1 MELYQDTLL
10 DLLNPGARDGT
21 KLLIKRDQKGA
32 VFVEGSETRAAGS
45 AEDLSAA
52 FTQGLEG
59 RKVAA
64 TKMNSESSRSHLIFT
79 IFLEVTNA
87 TVGTRASSKVTF
99 VDLAGSERVARSG
112 AINDKDRLDEA
123 RAINKSLSAL
133 GDVVAALTAG
143 ESFVPYRNHKL
154 TQLMS
159 DSLGGNAKTLMI
171 VNVSPVEDDAPET
184 KNSLEY
190 ANRVKQVK
198 NENSR
203 SFETREI
210 QKLKAE
216 IAKLKSRKASPQ

>member
-1 MELYQDTLL
+1 
-10 DLLNPGARDGT
+10 
-21 KLLIKRDQKGA
+21 
-32 VFVEGSETRAAGS
+32 
-45 AEDLSAA
+45 
-52 FTQGLEG
+52 
-59 RKVAA
+59 
-64 TKMNSESSRSHLIFT
+64 MNSESSRSHLIFT
-79 IFLEVTNA
+79 ILLEHTNL
-87 TVGTRASSKVTF
+87 TLGTRATSKLTF
-99 VDLAGSERVARSG
+99 VDLAGSERVGRSG

-159 DSLGGNAKTLMI
+159 DSLGGNAKTLMV
-171 VNVSPVEDDAPET
+171 VNVSPLASDAAET
-184 KNSLEY
+184 KNSLDY
-190 ANRVKQVK
+190 ASRVKQVT

-216 IAKLKSRKASPQ
+216 IAKLKAKK